1 MPSARAQALILLPA
15 ETFAKRH
22 SDPKRRSDPNCH
34 SERSEESKAKNLK
47 APSWTGMHGRFR
59 LGAGVVLLLRTRPD
73 VPLSLEV
80 PVEG

>member
-34 SERSEESKAKNLK
+34 SERSEESKGAVVDGHV
-47 APSWTGMHGRFR
+47 WEIQTRGRRRF
-59 LGAGVVLLLRTRPD
+59 GPQNT
-73 VPLSLEV
+73 S
-80 PVEG
+80 